1 MKGRTY
7 RYLEK
12 EPLYPFGYGL
22 TYGRVEVREAV
33 LAKAPVLSA
42 LEKAGQGIS
51 KTDVP
56 DQSGDSVV
64 KAVLENTGAYD
75 TDEVLQAY
83 IHAEDSA
90 FAPLHPS
97 LCAFTR
103 VNLKAGEKKEVSLT
117 IPASAFTIVD
127 EEGRRYVDGTHFSLY
142 IGTSQPDERSAFL
155 TGMRPV
161 KIEVVL

>member
-1 MKGRTY
+1 M
-7 RYLEK
+7 
-12 EPLYPFGYGL
+12 P
-22 TYGRVEVREAV
+22 A
-33 LAKAPVLSA
+33 LSA

-56 DQSGDSVV
+56 DKGGNFAV

-155 TGMRPV
+155 TGIRPV
-161 KIEVVL
+161 KSEGVL